1 MVWLMILLTVR
12 ENIIP
17 RGGYPNVQ
25 GGCYYRA
32 IQKGPTLFCNPY
44 GSLSYC
50 GAMSWDYK
58 CHFWVLWKDIVSPAT
73 VLSTSESSVII
84 ITSRVSVLAPAFLV
98 SIFFSTICI
107 ALPN

>member
-1 MVWLMILLTVR
+1 MVWLMILLTVHEYIMPVELSTPMWKR
-12 ENIIP
+12 DVITGLYW
-17 RGGYPNVQ
+17 RV
-25 GGCYYRA
+25 
-32 IQKGPTLFCNPY
+32 PTDLCNPCSPHSHCRAVS
-44 GSLSYC
+44 GLS
-50 GAMSWDYK
+50 S
-58 CHFWVLWKDIVSPAT
+58 HFWVLWKDIVSPAT